1 MTPMPRPEG
10 PAGKTMPARHVI
22 VNADDFGQSAGVN
35 RGIIEAHERG
45 IVTSASLMVRW
56 PQAAE
61 AAAYG
66 RSHPQFSLGLH
77 FDLGEWG
84 RRDGAWVML
93 YDVGASADAAAVAR
107 EASRQLARFRELTGQ
122 EPTHLDSHQHVHRR
136 EPARSVLLD
145 LADRLGVPLRHF
157 NDRVTYCGDFYGQTK
172 DGASFPEAISVE
184 SLVRTLQ
191 ALPEGVTELA
201 CHPGLDEDL
210 DSMYARERLA
220 EARRDSR
227 RRARAE
233 RMATARAEAKNSPLL
248 QRHAGFGISL
258 GARRVDRI
266 AGPLGLSYASDFE
279 QDLYIDFLFGATF
292 QIGLLRLAP
301 RVNMLYAGKKD
312 EDSGEDTRS
321 VGFGAEMVVGVGF
334 QNRYVVPHIGARLG
348 LNSLGAFVAGPEG
361 GLDVF
366 VGDAVVLGFYGGA
379 FLDPSMWGGGGGVT
393 LGLFPRP
400 R

>member
-1 MTPMPRPEG
+1 MADGRHALAFVLGAVLWAVPAAAQRSCDEAPTARRVSDAQGPLEGFERALQGDTLHDPADSDALTADLRELSTCSGPLGRRALLYLARLYRVRRDREAEQLALMLLRASPMTVEEQREVDRWYPTESARGDGLKPER
-10 PAGKTMPARHVI
+10 AGAVVVTEKREDTARREFED
-22 VNADDFGQSAGVN
+22 A
-35 RGIIEAHERG
+35 ER
-45 IVTSASLMVRW
+45 RR
-56 PQAAE
+56 E
-61 AAAYG
+61 AA
-66 RSHPQFSLGLH
+66 S
-77 FDLGEWG
+77 
-84 RRDGAWVML
+84 
-93 YDVGASADAAAVAR
+93 
-107 EASRQLARFRELTGQ
+107 
-122 EPTHLDSHQHVHRR
+122 
-136 EPARSVLLD
+136 
-145 LADRLGVPLRHF
+145 
-157 NDRVTYCGDFYGQTK
+157 
-172 DGASFPEAISVE
+172 
-184 SLVRTLQ
+184 
-191 ALPEGVTELA
+191 
-201 CHPGLDEDL
+201 
-210 DSMYARERLA
+210 RERLA